1 MSVKKKEEELL
12 EQEQKQT
19 GSYAQMRDEL
29 LEGLLHAEPFA
40 FDLNADALYRQYR
53 DAYTRQGLAG
63 ARNAYAGAA
72 ALTGGYANSYAESV
86 SAQTYNSYMDM
97 LNERGTEIY
106 DAAYKRHTDANS
118 DRLALI
124 RLLNGLDSEEYDRQQ
139 DEKKAQKEA
148 EQTAYDR
155 QQDEKKAQKE
165 AEQTAYDRLQDEK
178 EQQRKDEKEQYDR
191 DKDAYEAQQ
200 AKQKTDYDFAFKMAQ
215 LGDFSYLK
223 KLGADVSVLEK
234 EAAAKENA
242 PEKISV
248 TIQNTAEETYCYYG
262 YYSLVRYLDRQIAY
276 GQLTEKGKKQIIT
289 ALTSG
294 SLW

>member
-29 LEGLLHAEPFA
+29 LEGLLNAEPFA

-124 RLLNGLDSEEYDRQQ
+124 RLLNGLDSEEYDRL
-139 DEKKAQKEA
+139 
-148 EQTAYDR
+148 
-155 QQDEKKAQKE
+155 QDEKKAQKE